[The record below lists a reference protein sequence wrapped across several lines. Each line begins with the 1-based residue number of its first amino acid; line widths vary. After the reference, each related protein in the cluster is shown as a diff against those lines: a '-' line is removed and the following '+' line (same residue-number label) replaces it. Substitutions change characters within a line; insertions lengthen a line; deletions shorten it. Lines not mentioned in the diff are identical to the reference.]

1 MSMMK
6 NIFFCFQVFN
16 SLCEIRPYH
25 AKYEIKQ
32 NISELLSTNPT
43 VNAVETGTKYQS
55 EWPYPCEVHIIFNI
69 KNSDF
74 VLLTVIK

>member
-1 MSMMK
+1 MMK
-6 NIFFCFQVFN
+6 NDFCLFQVFN

-43 VNAVETGTKYQS
+43 VNAVETGTEYQS
-55 EWPYPCEVHIIFNI
+55 ECPYPYKIHIIFNI
-69 KNSDF
+69 KNSYL
-74 VLLTVIK
+74 VLPTIIK

>member
-6 NIFFCFQVFN
+6 NIFFCFQVFD

-32 NISELLSTNPT
+32 NITELLSTNPT
-43 VNAVETGTKYQS
+43 VNAVETGTK
-55 EWPYPCEVHIIFNI
+55 
-69 KNSDF
+69 
-74 VLLTVIK
+74 